1 MLRYHGCE
9 FVYRFRY
16 YRGLWMDRE
25 HDFENSE
32 CQDLMGKILQMR
44 FRQKYQ
50 DFVLPV
56 LEVYF

>member
-1 MLRYHGCE
+1 MLWYRERG
-9 FVYRFRY
+9 FAYRFRY

-25 HDFENSE
+25 HDFESSE
-32 CQDLMGKILQMR
+32 CQDLMEKILQMR
-44 FRQKYQ
+44 FHQKYQ